1 MPARFWPSGP
11 WRRLADE
18 CRSRPPP
25 GGVAGTSR
33 TKKNGPLPPRQIRV
47 DRRELLQG
55 RLEVLDDLGGDDVR
69 VRQVLRGVKALVPQ
83 PEDVQAVLVALDQ
96 LLIGV
101 GPPAPLRIRLRP
113 GGLTLVPVLRPVAG
127 HEFVQIRA
135 LQG

>member
-55 RLEVLDDLGGDDVR
+55 RLEVRTKKRRAPPPPSTVLLVAKPS
-69 VRQVLRGVKALVPQ
+69 VLRAPSSV
-83 PEDVQAVLVALDQ
+83 
-96 LLIGV
+96 
-101 GPPAPLRIRLRP
+101 PPAPSGARTGAASIHAALSS
-113 GGLTLVPVLRPVAG
+113 
-127 HEFVQIRA
+127 VQRA
-135 LQG
+135 PWDRRR